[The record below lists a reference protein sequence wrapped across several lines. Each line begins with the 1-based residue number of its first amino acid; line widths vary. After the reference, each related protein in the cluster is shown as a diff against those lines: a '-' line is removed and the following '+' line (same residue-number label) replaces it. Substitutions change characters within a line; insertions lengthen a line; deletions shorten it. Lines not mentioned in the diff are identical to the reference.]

1 MNWNSVRLLSVL
13 AAVLLFVPV
22 AGAASRQ
29 QELDRLVTQY
39 HQLRQFNG
47 AVLVANEKGIVFKK
61 GYGFAN
67 FEWQVPNTPDT
78 KFRLASVSKQF
89 TAMVV
94 LQLVA
99 EGKLHLDDPLVKLLP
114 DYRQDTG
121 ARVTLTHLLNH
132 TSGIPSYTSAPGFFE
147 KVSRNPYKVADFVK
161 QFASGD
167 LEFEPGSKFAYN
179 NSGYFLLGAIIE
191 RTTGKTYAQA
201 VQERIFDKLGM
212 KSSGY
217 DVYATV
223 LPKRASGYELKPEG
237 YINAPYL
244 DMSIPY
250 AAGSLYSTVEDL
262 YLWDRA
268 LYTDT
273 LLPAALKEKMF
284 TPGLEKYGFGWT
296 IEPMKLQDDKTELG
310 MVTHSGGINGFS
322 TRIYRAPASRE
333 VVILLDNTSRGDKL
347 KELSSGLFSA
357 LHGIAPRAPRPG
369 IQETLSATLDK
380 APVAEVIARYRELKA
395 KKPDAYDFSAGQ
407 LNSLGYQYLGA
418 GRAPDA
424 IELFKLNVEMFPKD
438 ANLYDSLGEAYL
450 AQGDKERA
458 RVNYSKA
465 LELEPG
471 MPSAE
476 AALKAMGAPGS
487 PPASKVSQ

>member
-1 MNWNSVRLLSVL
+1 MNWIPVRLLSVL
-13 AAVLLFVPV
+13 AALLLFVPV
-22 AGAASRQ
+22 AGAAPKA

-47 AVLVANEKGIVFKK
+47 AVLVANEKGVLFKK

-67 FEWQVPNTPDT
+67 FEWQAPNTTDT
-78 KFRLASVSKQF
+78 KFRLASVTKQF
-89 TAMVV
+89 TAMVI

-99 EGKLHLDDPLVKLLP
+99 EGKLQLDDPLVKLLP
-114 DYRQDTG
+114 DYRKDTG
-121 ARVTLTHLLNH
+121 SRVTLTHLLNH
-132 TSGIPSYTSAPGFFE
+132 TSGIPSYTSAPDFFP

-201 VQERIFDKLGM
+201 VQERIFDTLGM
-212 KSSGY
+212 KNSGY

-237 YINAPYL
+237 YMNAPYV
-244 DMSIPY
+244 DMSTPY

-268 LYTDT
+268 LYTDA
-273 LLPAALKEKMF
+273 LLPAALKQKMF

-296 IEPMKLQDDKTELG
+296 IEPMKLQDDKTELAT
-310 MVTHSGGINGFS
+310 VTHSGGINGFS
-322 TRIYRAPASRE
+322 TRIYRVPASRE

-347 KELSSGLFSA
+347 KELASGLFSA
-357 LHGIAPRAPRPG
+357 LHGITPRAPRPG
-369 IQETLSATLDK
+369 IRETLSATLDK
-380 APVAEVIARYRELKA
+380 APVAEVIARYRDLKA
-395 KKPDAYDFSAGQ
+395 KKADAYDFSEGQ
-407 LNSLGYQYLGA
+407 LNGLGYEFLRT
-418 GRAPDA
+418 GRVTDA
-424 IELFKLNVEMFPKD
+424 IEIFKLNVEMFPKD

-450 AQGDKERA
+450 AHGDKEQA
-458 RVNYSKA
+458 RVNYRKA

-476 AALKAMGAPGS
+476 AALRGMGTPAVA
-487 PPASKVSQ
+487 PASKAIP